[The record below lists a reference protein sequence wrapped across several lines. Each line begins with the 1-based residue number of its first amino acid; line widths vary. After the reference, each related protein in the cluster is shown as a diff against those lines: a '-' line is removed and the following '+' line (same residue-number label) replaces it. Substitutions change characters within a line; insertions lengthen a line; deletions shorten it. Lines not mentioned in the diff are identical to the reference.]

1 MSLSPAKKKKK
12 TASLRTIFLLF
23 FPLSQEWELLVL
35 YKLGWEMTAV
45 TPLDYL
51 DHALPRLCLED
62 DSLLSLSA
70 EEARDLRERTEAA
83 LVLAATRYQ
92 FSYVSPS
99 TLAAAAALAS
109 LEWVRPALVRGE
121 AAMREVR
128 LRLQA
133 VTHTSNVSENS
144 SPIESE

>member
-1 MSLSPAKKKKK
+1 M
-12 TASLRTIFLLF
+12 
-23 FPLSQEWELLVL
+23 L

-109 LEWVRPALVRGE
+109 LEWVRPSLLRGE

-133 VTHTSNVSENS
+133 VTHTSKVSEKI
-144 SPIESE
+144 SPRKVNEH